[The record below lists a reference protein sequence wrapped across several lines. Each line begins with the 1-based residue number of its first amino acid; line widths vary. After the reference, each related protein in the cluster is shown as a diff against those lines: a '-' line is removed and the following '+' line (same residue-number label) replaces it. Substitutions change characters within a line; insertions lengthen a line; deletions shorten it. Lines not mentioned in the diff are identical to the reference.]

1 MSFYEEEILREE
13 APDAPGAEDWIK
25 KHKPEFKRRYGSNWA
40 RVLYAKAWLLYGK
53 NAKNGV
59 RHEVSHVTTVSMDG
73 PTGTEKKFT
82 QQTTPGGALDVQKDG
97 EDDSDKKQSEGKKG
111 DEHEVVTE
119 TTTSFKPPADVVAAA
134 KRGLEMRRE
143 HKRGGWDSKTAHAN
157 GIGSGVVRAQTLAA
171 GKGVSIDTLR
181 RMRSFFQRRDGE
193 RERAAREK
201 DATSAANIAWLLWG
215 GDPGRRW
222 AEEVLR
228 TNKDH

>member
-73 PTGTEKKFT
+73 PTGTEKKIT

-119 TTTSFKPPADVVAAA
+119 AATSFKPPADVVAAA

-143 HKRGGWDSKTAHAN
+143 HKR
-157 GIGSGVVRAQTLAA
+157 AA
-171 GKGVSIDTLR
+171 GTARRPTPTESDPELCALR
-181 RMRSFFQRRDGE
+181 RWRPARGSAWTPCAACAASSSGTTASASAPPVRKMRPQ
-193 RERAAREK
+193 
-201 DATSAANIAWLLWG
+201 
-215 GDPGRRW
+215 P
-222 AEEVLR
+222 R
-228 TNKDH
+228 T